1 MTRDE
6 LDLTAREW
14 RLPASRVKNKHAH
27 TVPLTD
33 MAVAVIKDALADTAG
48 SDFVFPCGAGH
59 LSGAAVART
68 IVRAHETD
76 RDRPLGRFGFAPW
89 SAHDLRRTCLDGMS
103 RLGVPPHVIG
113 AVANH
118 RSVTKATVT
127 FQHYVKYDYSR
138 EKREALDLW
147 ASRLAGVV
155 AGEPAAVV
163 PLRGAR

>member
-1 MTRDE
+1 
-6 LDLTAREW
+6 
-14 RLPASRVKNKHAH
+14 
-27 TVPLTD
+27 
-33 MAVAVIKDALADTAG
+33 
-48 SDFVFPCGAGH
+48 
-59 LSGAAVART
+59 
-68 IVRAHETD
+68 
-76 RDRPLGRFGFAPW
+76 
-89 SAHDLRRTCLDGMS
+89 MS

-147 ASRLAGVV
+147 AARLAAVI

>member
-1 MTRDE
+1 M
-6 LDLTAREW
+6 
-14 RLPASRVKNKHAH
+14 H
-27 TVPLTD
+27 TVPLSE
-33 MAVAVIKDALADTAG
+33 MAVAVIKDAMADR

-59 LSGAAVART
+59 LSGSAVART

-76 RDRPLGRFGFAPW
+76 EDRPLGRFGLAPW

-127 FQHYVKYDYSR
+127 FQHYVKYDYNR
-138 EKREALDLW
+138 EKRDALDLW
-147 ASRLAGVV
+147 AARLAAVIDRK
-155 AGEPAAVV
+155 PTAVV
-163 PLRGAR
+163 PLRGVR